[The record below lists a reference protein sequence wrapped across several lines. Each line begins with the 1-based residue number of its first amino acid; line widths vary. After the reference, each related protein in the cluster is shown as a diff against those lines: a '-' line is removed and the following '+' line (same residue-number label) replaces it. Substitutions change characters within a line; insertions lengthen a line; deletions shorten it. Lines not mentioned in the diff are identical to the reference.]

1 MAKFNQELNKTV
13 SREAAER
20 LQQKLYQAAEQ
31 ALDLAMLEQKI
42 PAGLLSSCQTILRD
56 ADLTPDLAQPDE
68 AEAEYRAA
76 ASQWVD
82 DLAGDLGL

>member
-1 MAKFNQELNKTV
+1 MAKYNQEVNRTV

-20 LQQKLYQAAEQ
+20 LQSKLYAAAEQ

-42 PAGLLSSCQTILRD
+42 PAGLLSSCQSILRD
-56 ADLTPDLAQPDE
+56 ADLTPDLSQPDE
-68 AEAEYRAA
+68 DDAEHRAA